1 MDVKSLFEQIKPTTI
16 RKDLLR
22 TISNQP
28 PVIYDLFK
36 PTIIVDT
43 KNLGSYTVKREEEMR
58 IDLLFQNIYELES
71 SIILSYLGEIDIILA
86 LNNIDNPLNIKEG
99 MVILYP
105 PLGELYKYRK
115 VDTDGEKAKEKVV
128 KKLAVPNKQTKE
140 DSSRK
145 SYVENGYSL
154 PPTVN
159 STPKPAVTFDTK
171 NGKISVG
178 GF

>member
-1 MDVKSLFEQIKPTTI
+1 MNVKSLFEQVKPSII

-22 TISNQP
+22 TLKNP

-36 PTIIVDT
+36 PTIIFDIKDLQTYV
-43 KNLGSYTVKREEEMR
+43 VKREEEMR

-71 SIILSYLGEIDIILA
+71 SIIMEYLSEIDIILT

-99 MVILYP
+99 MSILYP
-105 PLGELYKYRK
+105 PIGALYKYRK
-115 VDTDGEKAKEKVV
+115 MDTDGEKSKEKIS

-140 DSSRK
+140 DPSRK

-159 STPKPAVTFDTK
+159 SKPTPSVRFDNK
-171 NGKISVG
+171 NNKLSVG

>member
-1 MDVKSLFEQIKPTTI
+1 MDIKSLFEQVKPSTI

-22 TISNQP
+22 TITNP
-28 PVIYDLFK
+28 PIIYDLFK

-43 KNLGSYTVKREEEMR
+43 TNNLQSYVVKREEEMR

-71 SIILSYLGEIDIILA
+71 AIILNYLGEIDIILA
-86 LNNIDNPLNIKEG
+86 LNGIDNPLNIKEG
-99 MVILYP
+99 MTILYP
-105 PLGELYKYRK
+105 PLGELYKYR
-115 VDTDGEKAKEKVV
+115 VVETDGEKAKEKVV
-128 KKLAVPNKQTKE
+128 KKLAVPNKQTKQ
-140 DSSRK
+140 DPSRK

-159 STPKPAVTFDTK
+159 SAPKPAVTFDSK
-171 NGKISVG
+171 NNKISVG